1 LVFGAMRD
9 KQLEQMGETL
19 FPVADTL
26 VLTTIDNPRSASLEM
41 LQTIASRFAKGNVL
55 ASESSAEALRI
66 ALANTPREG
75 LICIA
80 GSLYLAGEIRPLI
93 LSLGES

>member
-1 LVFGAMRD
+1 
-9 KQLEQMGETL
+9 
-19 FPVADTL
+19 
-26 VLTTIDNPRSASLEM
+26 M
-41 LQTIASRFAKGNVL
+41 LQTIASRFAKGTVVT
-55 ASESSAEALRI
+55 SESSAEALRI

-80 GSLYLAGEIRPLI
+80 GSLYLAGEMRPLI

>member
-1 LVFGAMRD
+1 
-9 KQLEQMGETL
+9 MGEIL

-26 VLTTIDNPRSASLEM
+26 VLTTIDNPRSASIDM
-41 LQTIASRFAKGNVL
+41 LQTIAGRFAKGRVL
-55 ASESSAEALRI
+55 QAELSRDALQFAI
-66 ALANTPREG
+66 SNTPAEG

-80 GSLYLAGEIRPLI
+80 GSLYLAGEMRPLI